1 MRSFGGLRRCLALK
15 CGLLWRAVDIGCFTT
30 QERGNEQGPTVHSSK
45 KIGLGFTE
53 TSRICRASNINSP
66 VQRLTGPVTF
76 LSLSACCIGHVVAP
90 PLPLLLDKLL
100 LFVNVL

>member
-1 MRSFGGLRRCLALK
+1 MRSFAGLRRCLALK
-15 CGLLWRAVDIGCFTT
+15 CGFLWRAVDIGCFTT
-30 QERGNEQGPTVHSSK
+30 QERGNEQGSTHV
-45 KIGLGFTE
+45 KIGLDFTE
-53 TSRICRASNINSP
+53 TSRIRRALNINSP